1 MTENTGEQIA
11 DAAAEKAEAPPQ
23 PVSRAMVM
31 KQMCERIRLDE
42 SKSDS
47 KRLAHLIEV
56 LTCESANQTEI
67 LEQLLRVNFQLL
79 QTIQAIQA
87 VPPPETRAPGG
98 LLVPD
103 YIVNEGRG

>member
-1 MTENTGEQIA
+1 MTENPEEQIA

-31 KQMCERIRLDE
+31 KKMCEGVRLDE
-42 SKSDS
+42 SRSDS

-56 LTCESANQTEI
+56 LACESANQTEI

-79 QTIQAIQA
+79 QIIQAG
-87 VPPPETRAPGG
+87 PPPETRAPGG

-103 YIVNEGRG
+103 YIVNEGRS